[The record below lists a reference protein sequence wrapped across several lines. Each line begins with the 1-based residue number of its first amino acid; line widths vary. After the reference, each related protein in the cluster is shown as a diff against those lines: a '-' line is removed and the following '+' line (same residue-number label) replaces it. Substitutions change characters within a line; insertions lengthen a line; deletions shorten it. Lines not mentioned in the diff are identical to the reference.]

1 MVVTDGRTGNFNK
14 RFRKMWRRL
23 GDAELVLCNIT
34 ANIVLSS
41 EQQQMSG
48 ENIQNTAQ
56 RKTHITGHNPSQ
68 DFNISNFLSFLIL
81 FYFSKQ

>member
-1 MVVTDGRTGNFNK
+1 MDEQSNFNK
-14 RFRKMWRRL
+14 RFRKMRRRL

-34 ANIVLSS
+34 ANIVFSS
-41 EQQQMSG
+41 EQQQMSA

-68 DFNISNFLSFLIL
+68 GFNISNFCIFFFSVL